1 MRIRTLSLCATAALM
16 LAACSGNDKTQTVDL
31 VQQVETSAV
40 ARTTVNRVVELS
52 TTLQGYLTQN
62 VAPSITGRIEHIYT
76 EVGTNVSQGQ
86 MLVRMDQNQLNTT
99 RLTASN
105 LAVELQRMATL
116 RETGAVAQQAYDQT
130 KLSYDQTMES
140 LDFLEKN
147 TNVKAP
153 FAGVISAKNYEDGEL
168 YSGQPILVL
177 NQINVLKAL
186 IAVSESYFPYVRK
199 GMKVDVQSDLYPG
212 QVFPAT
218 VEIVYP
224 TIDPATHTFQL
235 KLKLNNPSL
244 KLRPGMYVS
253 TSMSLGE
260 VQTLVVPY
268 NAVLKM
274 TGSND
279 RYVFVADGNV
289 AKRVFVKMGQRYN
302 EMIEVTDT
310 ELRDGDRI
318 VTLGQA
324 KLVDGSKINV
334 VKEN

>member
-1 MRIRTLSLCATAALM
+1 MLVACA
-16 LAACSGNDKTQTVDL
+16 GNEKKDAVEL
-31 VQQVETSAV
+31 IQQVETSAV
-40 ARTTVNRVVELS
+40 ARTTVNRVVDLS

-62 VAPSITGRIEHIYT
+62 VAPSITGRIEHIFT
-76 EVGTNVSQGQ
+76 EVGTNVKQGQ
-86 MLVRMDQNQLNTT
+86 MLVQMDQNQLNTT
-99 RLTASN
+99 KLTAAN
-105 LAVELQRMATL
+105 LAVELQRMETL
-116 RETGAVAQQAYDQT
+116 RETGAVSQQALDQT
-130 KLSYDQTMES
+130 KLSYDQTVES
-140 LDFLEKN
+140 LAFLEKN

-186 IAVSESYFPYVRK
+186 IAVSESYFPYVKK
-199 GMKVDVQSDLYPG
+199 GMRVDVKSELYPG
-212 QVFPAT
+212 EVFPAT

-224 TIDPATHTFQL
+224 TVDAATHTFQL
-235 KLKLNNPSL
+235 KLKINNPSL
-244 KLRPGMYVS
+244 KLRPGMYVL
-253 TSMSLGE
+253 TTMSLGE

-268 NAVLKM
+268 SSVLKM

-302 EMIEVTDT
+302 DMIEVTDT

>member
-1 MRIRTLSLCATAALM
+1 M
-16 LAACSGNDKTQTVDL
+16 LAACAGNEKKDAVEL
-31 VQQVETSAV
+31 IQQVETSAV
-40 ARTTVNRVVELS
+40 ARTTVNRVVDLS

-62 VAPSITGRIEHIYT
+62 VAPSITGRIEHIFT
-76 EVGTNVSQGQ
+76 EVGTNVTQGQ
-86 MLVRMDQNQLNTT
+86 MLVQMDQNQLNTT
-99 RLTASN
+99 KLAAAN
-105 LAVELQRMATL
+105 LSVELQRMETL
-116 RETGAVAQQAYDQT
+116 RETGAVSQQALDQT
-130 KLSYDQTMES
+130 KLSYDQTVES
-140 LDFLEKN
+140 LAFLEKN

-186 IAVSESYFPYVRK
+186 IAVSESYFPYVKK
-199 GMKVDVQSDLYPG
+199 GMRVDVKSELYPDE
-212 QVFPAT
+212 VFPAT

-224 TIDPATHTFQL
+224 TVDAATHTFQL
-235 KLKLNNPSL
+235 KLKINNPSL
-244 KLRPGMYVS
+244 KLRPGMYVL
-253 TSMSLGE
+253 TTMSLGE

-268 NAVLKM
+268 NSVLKM

-302 EMIEVTDT
+302 DMIEVTDT